1 MYIPKGVTITCNGVA
16 GDGSRQ
22 GGAGIYLP
30 NGSNL
35 YVLGDGTLVAND
47 GRAGNGSNGGN
58 GGSGSKSG
66 SKYTS
71 GSGGAGGAG
80 GGGAGAGIGT
90 HGAAGCA
97 GGGGGAGGAVTWS
110 NKGKAQFTGKDG
122 SAGSAGSSPSA
133 SGNIYKTSTVTV
145 KAYGGAA
152 GSNGNGGSAGG
163 YQTDKGT
170 GWDYNHCAA
179 GGGAGGGG
187 GAGYAGNGIGAGGAG
202 GGGGAGGSGACDYHS
217 NTDYNCI
224 GGGQGGYGGYGA
236 AGQAGKGGNAHSEHT
251 DKKGGNPGGTG
262 GGGNTGSSK
271 SATNFNIDTSTN
283 IKWSVTFTGATSNGT
298 QYYSFNSTNITVS
311 DYVPSGKN
319 LFLGWKVKTYAKNTN
334 GTAASRPLTTA
345 ENVLY
350 QPGQTIT
357 TALGTYGNITLN
369 AITMPYD
376 GKIAQDKLTVAKK
389 YFASSSPT
397 TPTYYTY
404 AIVVNGGSFY
414 KFNPSNCA
422 AEGAE
427 TNFVAEGYMV
437 EQNDNY
443 YVVVSNC

>member
-66 SKYTS
+66 SKYIS
-71 GSGGAGGAG
+71 GSGGAGGAGAG

-122 SAGSAGSSPSA
+122 GAGTAGNSSDV
-133 SGNIYKTSTVTV
+133 SGNLYKTSTVTIQ
-145 KAYGGAA
+145 AYGGAA
-152 GSNGNGGSAGG
+152 GTS
-163 YQTDKGT
+163 
-170 GWDYNHCAA
+170 
-179 GGGAGGGG
+179 GA
-187 GAGYAGNGIGAGGAG
+187 
-202 GGGGAGGSGACDYHS
+202 GGAGGSGACDYHS

-251 DKKGGNPGGTG
+251 DKKGGNKGGTG

-357 TALGTYGNITLN
+357 TALETYGNITLN

-414 KFNPSNCA
+414 KFNPSNCL
-422 AEGAE
+422 AEGIG
-427 TNFVAEGYMV
+427 TNFVVKVIWLNKMTTIMLWFQTAKI
-437 EQNDNY
+437 Q
-443 YVVVSNC
+443 